1 MKKIL
6 IIDDERILLET
17 LEQIFKLN
25 GYEPL
30 PAKDAKSAYKVLKTT
45 MVDLI
50 ICDIGLPDISGQEI
64 LKEVKSNEKT
74 KDIPVIMLSAYTDPS
89 ERATALSNQAAMYL
103 TKPISNYT
111 LLDIV
116 GKMFA

>member
-6 IIDDERILLET
+6 IIDDEHILLDT

-25 GYEPL
+25 GYNPIT
-30 PAKDAKSAYKVLKTT
+30 AKDAKSAYKVLKTT
-45 MVDLI
+45 LVDLI

-64 LKEVKSNEKT
+64 LMQVKSNPQT
-74 KDIPVIMLSAYTDPS
+74 KDIPVIMLSAYTDPG

-116 GKMFA
+116 GKMFV